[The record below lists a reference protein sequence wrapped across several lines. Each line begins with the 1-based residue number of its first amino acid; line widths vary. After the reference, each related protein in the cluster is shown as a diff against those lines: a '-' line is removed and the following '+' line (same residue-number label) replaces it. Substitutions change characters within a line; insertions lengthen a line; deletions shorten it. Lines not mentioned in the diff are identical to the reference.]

1 MQSVPNKIIV
11 ERQLSLVPIC
21 LRWLNQ
27 LVSTCSKFQ
36 TRGRLLHL
44 TVAAENEFRQ
54 EAVACQKKILF
65 ISLCFYKEIVPQD
78 FGFWQFFRIGCKA
91 IRREVNFMT
100 TRPTTSIGSAFCF
113 LTE

>member
-54 EAVACQKKILF
+54 EAVALQ
-65 ISLCFYKEIVPQD
+65 
-78 FGFWQFFRIGCKA
+78 
-91 IRREVNFMT
+91 
-100 TRPTTSIGSAFCF
+100 
-113 LTE
+113 